1 MRQQNPAIT
10 HTASHAR
17 TWPSLL
23 LNADL
28 IVLGAAIG
36 LIAAVAFGT
45 PHLRLL

>member
-10 HTASHAR
+10 TSHAR
-17 TWPSLL
+17 TWANLL
-23 LNADL
+23 LDADL

-36 LIAAVAFGT
+36 LIVAVAFGT